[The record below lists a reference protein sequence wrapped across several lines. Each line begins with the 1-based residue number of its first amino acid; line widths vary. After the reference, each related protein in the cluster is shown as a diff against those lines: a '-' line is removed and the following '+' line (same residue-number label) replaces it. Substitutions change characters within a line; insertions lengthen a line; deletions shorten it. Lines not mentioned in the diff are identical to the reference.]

1 MPSLFD
7 ASLLLFAQ
15 AQGGGKTP
23 QAGGEFASM
32 LVMFLPLILL
42 FYFIILRPQQQQ
54 EKKRRQMI
62 DALKPNDR
70 VLTSA
75 GIYGTVVKIDTEKN
89 RITLR
94 CDDVKLTFTRTSIV
108 DVITTSSD
116 GKAKA
121 SDLKDDSV

>member
-1 MPSLFD
+1 MPALFD

-15 AQGGGKTP
+15 QAQGGRGQT
-23 QAGGEFASM
+23 GGDFASM
-32 LVMFLPLILL
+32 FIMFVPLILL

-54 EKKRRQMI
+54 EKKRRLMI

-70 VLTSA
+70 VLTAA
-75 GIYGTVVKIDTEKN
+75 GIYGTVVKIDSEKN
-89 RITLR
+89 RVTLR

-108 DVITTSSD
+108 DVIANSD

-121 SDLKDDSV
+121 ADLKDDQV

>member
-7 ASLLLFAQ
+7 GSLLLFAQ
-15 AQGGGKTP
+15 AAQGGAKGQT
-23 QAGGEFASM
+23 GGDFASM
-32 LVMFLPLILL
+32 LIMFAPLILL

-54 EKKRRQMI
+54 EKKRRRMI

-70 VLTSA
+70 VLTAA
-75 GIYGTVVKIDTEKN
+75 GIYGTVVKIDSEKN
-89 RITLR
+89 RVTLR

-108 DVITTSSD
+108 DVIAGD

-121 SDLKDDSV
+121 ADLKDDQV